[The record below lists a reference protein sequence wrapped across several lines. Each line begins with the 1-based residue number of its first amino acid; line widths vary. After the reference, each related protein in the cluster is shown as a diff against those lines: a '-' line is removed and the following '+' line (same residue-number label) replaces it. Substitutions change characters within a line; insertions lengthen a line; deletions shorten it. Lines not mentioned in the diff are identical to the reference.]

1 MEMIQVNIPEIFAYL
16 PGEKSYGS
24 SVFIF
29 FYIFPLNSLNLVLI
43 SSGKFD
49 GHRGIWTGCL

>member
-1 MEMIQVNIPEIFAYL
+1 MIQVNIPEIFAYL
-16 PGEKSYGS
+16 PGEKSYGP

-43 SSGKFD
+43 PSGKFN
-49 GHRGIWTGCL
+49 GHRGIRTGCL